1 MASYENISSANN
13 STNTNDN
20 NNLKKNT
27 EINQKNDS
35 TKKSGEFIFY
45 QGQKVYYKN
54 EKNNVAEGNFEEM
67 ESKGTIKLKNDN
79 NLYDLYD
86 VVPYYENGAVV
97 EFKLYE
103 TKEKYKIETGKI
115 SNFKINNGF
124 NVNVGF
130 GYYDVKDGNKTYKV
144 DPYSITG
151 EIKEND
157 RKTELQQEKNLP
169 PGSGSA
175 VAAVKASSSSS
186 SVKSA
191 GPLVPSGKAS
201 TTTVAPG
208 SGSSVAPGS
217 GSSVA
222 PGSGSSV
229 APGSGSAV
237 AAVKASS
244 SSSSV
249 KSAGPLVPSGTT
261 ITFNVSPGSNYS
273 GTIKRGSDEVNFKDL
288 IINDD
293 GTSDITK
300 VTFTTTAAKTS
311 GGSKKYY
318 LKKTKRKRYLGK
330 NGKSRRTTPFRI

>member
-191 GPLVPSGKAS
+191 GPLVPSG
-201 TTTVAPG
+201 
-208 SGSSVAPGS
+208 
-217 GSSVA
+217 
-222 PGSGSSV
+222 
-229 APGSGSAV
+229 
-237 AAVKASS
+237 
-244 SSSSV
+244 
-249 KSAGPLVPSGTT
+249 TT